1 MILQFSIALILV
13 LSFNAAPLVTAHSY
27 KVNSQH
33 FNLSNKTNKQ
43 NNVIYNFTEFGLS
56 YPHMNFNITNK
67 SNFDASFFIKSDNF
81 TGGYY
86 LTNNN
91 SLACFQVKNQRYR
104 WLANVPYLNYQ
115 YMDYKGVYYILMPY
129 YNSKGIL
136 SEIVSY
142 GANSNGY
149 LESFYY
155 NLHTHKSFVDTEKD
169 YITYSSNLQLNYL
182 GNNTSSVIF
191 CNDKMLIFNIVDNSL
206 VGSYLLPF
214 FEANNIY
221 YISQW
226 KIFVNI
232 QATNSNKDDV
242 YIYSFNE
249 DTVHLIQQLNY
260 LPSGTLEV
268 GGVPDIVIYGTELY
282 FQAQGPRGTGYS
294 NVILNFSKSNRT
306 FSILSSNYNSG
317 NLPSVNFNPPNDYIP
332 IITHNGFLPLL
343 PGGYSSPNSLFYNI
357 FDSTYINSSNQ
368 DQNATE
374 LLKDLV
380 GYSGNDI
387 HQGISSFSYNF
398 TNMSE
403 LCMPDILQHKM
414 IILFLRN
421 QTNLDGNFNV
431 SVISNIDNYSINIS
445 GCNFKILN
453 SSIKNEFKTSLQWG
467 SYNFSLK
474 YYGKYI
480 VSREILIYQ
489 NSTIWFNTSKFVL
502 FFKGNGIKQFSV
514 NINNTTSTTNNGSI
528 IMRVYGFDYNYTV
541 RYLNRSLNGSVNLNQ
556 NRTILISN
564 PTILNYSL
572 SVEANLA
579 NFSFRIKNQ
588 VFSTSNG
595 SVRIYL
601 DNGTYNYS
609 AYSNKY
615 NNISGVLLVNKS
627 IKLYLNFT
635 LEKTNK
641 TKINFRYLVTFTEEG
656 LQLGTLWSV
665 TMNGK
670 KENSTSSD
678 ISFMLPNGTY
688 TFVLGNDSNY
698 TVSALNNTIVV
709 RGGNIT
715 KQLNF
720 SIKSE
725 ISPVN
730 NLFNPYVY
738 GFGIF
743 IVSLVSVTLILIYS
757 YKKKRSL

>member
-1 MILQFSIALILV
+1 M
-13 LSFNAAPLVTAHSY
+13 
-27 KVNSQH
+27 
-33 FNLSNKTNKQ
+33 
-43 NNVIYNFTEFGLS
+43 
-56 YPHMNFNITNK
+56 
-67 SNFDASFFIKSDNF
+67 
-81 TGGYY
+81 
-86 LTNNN
+86 
-91 SLACFQVKNQRYR
+91 
-104 WLANVPYLNYQ
+104 
-115 YMDYKGVYYILMPY
+115 
-129 YNSKGIL
+129 
-136 SEIVSY
+136 
-142 GANSNGY
+142 
-149 LESFYY
+149 
-155 NLHTHKSFVDTEKD
+155 
-169 YITYSSNLQLNYL
+169 
-182 GNNTSSVIF
+182 
-191 CNDKMLIFNIVDNSL
+191 
-206 VGSYLLPF
+206 
-214 FEANNIY
+214 
-221 YISQW
+221 
-226 KIFVNI
+226 
-232 QATNSNKDDV
+232 
-242 YIYSFNE
+242 
-249 DTVHLIQQLNY
+249 
-260 LPSGTLEV
+260 
-268 GGVPDIVIYGTELY
+268 
-282 FQAQGPRGTGYS
+282 
-294 NVILNFSKSNRT
+294 
-306 FSILSSNYNSG
+306 
-317 NLPSVNFNPPNDYIP
+317 
-332 IITHNGFLPLL
+332 
-343 PGGYSSPNSLFYNI
+343 
-357 FDSTYINSSNQ
+357 
-368 DQNATE
+368 
-374 LLKDLV
+374 
-380 GYSGNDI
+380 
-387 HQGISSFSYNF
+387 
-398 TNMSE
+398 
-403 LCMPDILQHKM
+403 
-414 IILFLRN
+414 
-421 QTNLDGNFNV
+421 
-431 SVISNIDNYSINIS
+431 
-445 GCNFKILN
+445 
-453 SSIKNEFKTSLQWG
+453 
-467 SYNFSLK
+467 
-474 YYGKYI
+474 
-480 VSREILIYQ
+480 
-489 NSTIWFNTSKFVL
+489 L

-528 IMRVYGFDYNYTV
+528 IMRIYGFDYNYTV